1 MNKNVEPNYASV
13 TASTWFAEYLQRKVL
28 DHREATKLADAI
40 GIERKSIYAYAYL
53 HRSPKLDIVAKVMAY
68 YGENFIRIPLITLED
83 LES

>member
-1 MNKNVEPNYASV
+1 MNKNVEPNHASV
-13 TASTWFAEYLQRKVL
+13 TASTWFAEYLQHKVL

-53 HRSPKLDIVAKVMAY
+53 QRSPKLDIVAKVLAY
-68 YGENFIRIPLITLED
+68 YGENFIRIPLITLEN